1 MSNKKAIEQKD
12 DLLSLNT
19 PCKFRKIWNIVYLI
33 KELRLLLCQNEHS
46 CLCILRWATKKT
58 NAEYFSRSCNF
69 DPNFVRLFMVKSRF
83 SRTNY
88 QVSLFF
94 LFIFLFDRLPFRVCP
109 FESSLAA
116 KCSSLFWFRFF
127 FLLSFIKHL
136 FNIITHGDKALD
148 LQKRCARASKCHFL
162 SLRTVRA
169 IKELIFCERS
179 HAMSDDTNNTNQMPM
194 AFSTAQQLLFFT
206 SFVLFFVFALKF
218 HSFGWHRA
226 GVLYT

>member
-1 MSNKKAIEQKD
+1 MHFKMSDQ
-12 DLLSLNT
+12 
-19 PCKFRKIWNIVYLI
+19 
-33 KELRLLLCQNEHS
+33 
-46 CLCILRWATKKT
+46 KT

-94 LFIFLFDRLPFRVCP
+94 SLHFPFWP
-109 FESSLAA
+109 SAIQSL
-116 KCSSLFWFRFF
+116 SFRIKLSCKVFVPILISFF

>member
-1 MSNKKAIEQKD
+1 MPNILAGLVISIRISFGCLWWSRALAELII
-12 DLLSLNT
+12 
-19 PCKFRKIWNIVYLI
+19 KF
-33 KELRLLLCQNEHS
+33 
-46 CLCILRWATKKT
+46 
-58 NAEYFSRSCNF
+58 
-69 DPNFVRLFMVKSRF
+69 LF
-83 SRTNY
+83 
-88 QVSLFF
+88 FF

-206 SFVLFFVFALKF
+206 SFVLYFVFALKF